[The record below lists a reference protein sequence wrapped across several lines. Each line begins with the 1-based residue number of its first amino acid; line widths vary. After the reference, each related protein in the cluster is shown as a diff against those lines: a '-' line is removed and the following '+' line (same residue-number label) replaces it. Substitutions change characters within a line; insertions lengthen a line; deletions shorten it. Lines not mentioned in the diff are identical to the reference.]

1 MMIPQHLFVYG
12 TLRPHLASNNVR
24 QLLVGMKVIGPATV
38 QGRLYDFGDFPGVT
52 NGTGIVHGN
61 LLRLSHT
68 EQLDALDDYEEC
80 HGLSPLFTRSSTNA
94 QLSDGLCV
102 SAWIYLFNRQLKLG
116 IPILSGDYA
125 QHIQDRPNY

>member
-12 TLRPHLASNNVR
+12 TLRPHLASNKVR
-24 QLLVGMKVIGPATV
+24 QLLVGMKVVGPATV

-52 NGTGIVHGN
+52 NGNGIVHGD

-68 EQLDALDDYEEC
+68 DQLDPLDDYEEC
-80 HGLSPLFTRSSTNA
+80 HGLLPLFTRSNTNA
-94 QLSDGLCV
+94 QLSDGLRV
-102 SAWIYLFNRQLKLG
+102 PAWIYLFKQHLKSG

-125 QHIQDRPNY
+125 RHIQDRSNH